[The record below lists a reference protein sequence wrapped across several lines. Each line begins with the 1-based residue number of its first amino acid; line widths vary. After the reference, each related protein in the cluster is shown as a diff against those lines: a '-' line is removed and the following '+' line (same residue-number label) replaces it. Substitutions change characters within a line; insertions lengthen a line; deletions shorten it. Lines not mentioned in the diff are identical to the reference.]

1 MASSLALNTSLWSGG
16 FELDGELDELI
27 SGWECYVTVV
37 TITYGLLLKCFG
49 QVTFAPLDMIL

>member
-27 SGWECYVTVV
+27 SGWECYVTV